1 MSRTESRL
9 WTSIGL
15 AVSLLGIPAAVTLV
29 RLLGADP
36 PGNEL
41 VVARELAV
49 LALAAILIWIVRVKE
64 GLTFDSIGLRFDRP
78 GRSAIR
84 GFLLS
89 LACFA
94 VVIAALALF
103 SVFSI
108 SYGEG
113 SGIARAWPLVLL
125 TVIRAGVVEELF
137 YRGFAIE
144 RLQSITGSKWIAA
157 GISLAAFAAFHFR
170 QGAAGMLLALLLG
183 AVLTSFYLWKRDL
196 LAAMIAHFL
205 VDFIPNILLP
215 AVTGE

>member
-1 MSRTESRL
+1 MSRAEARL

-15 AVSLLGIPAAVTLV
+15 AISLLGIPAAVTLV

-64 GLTFDSIGLRFDRP
+64 GLTLDSIGLRFDRP

-108 SYGEG
+108 SYGVG
-113 SGIARAWPLVLL
+113 SGIAPAWPLVLL

-170 QGAAGMLLALLLG
+170 QGAAGVLLALLLG